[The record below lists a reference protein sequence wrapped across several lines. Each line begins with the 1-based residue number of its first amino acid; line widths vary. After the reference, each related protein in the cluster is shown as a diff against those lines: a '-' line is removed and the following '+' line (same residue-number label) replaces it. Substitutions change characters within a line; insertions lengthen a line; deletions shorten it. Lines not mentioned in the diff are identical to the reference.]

1 MIERRYIGPF
11 TLKEQTVTDANTSS
25 TLLSLETAAP
35 SEGELL
41 YITNPAYTA
50 TPSNTARPY
59 ITLVYHR
66 DHLGS
71 IRAIT
76 TTDGTLLEQNDYYPF
91 GLRTTKKQ
99 SYTTLSQSL
108 EAIAQSAGNTT
119 ANTSAPRYLY
129 NGKEKQELG
138 AYTSNYI
145 DYGARFY
152 SPVTLRWNTQDP
164 MAEKYQRYSPYAYCV
179 NNPINYI
186 DPNGTFVG
194 DYVNE
199 HMKYLGNDGRDDG
212 KLYLVTDKKEAHTVK
227 KKSQTGQSNE
237 NRRCKICARATII
250 CCTAGNEKCV

>member
-71 IRAIT
+71 VRAIT

-91 GLRTTKKQ
+91 GLRTTRKQ
-99 SYTTLSQSL
+99 NYTTLSQSL
-108 EAIAQSAGNTT
+108 ASIAQSAGNTT
-119 ANTSAPRYLY
+119 YNASLPKYLY
-129 NGKEKQELG
+129 NGKEKQEF
-138 AYTSNYI
+138 I
-145 DYGARFY
+145 Q
-152 SPVTLRWNTQDP
+152 NTN
-164 MAEKYQRYSPYAYCV
+164 A
-179 NNPINYI
+179 PINDCTIHPFEY
-186 DPNGTFVG
+186 NA
-194 DYVNE
+194 
-199 HMKYLGNDGRDDG
+199 
-212 KLYLVTDKKEAHTVK
+212 KKESAGRTP
-227 KKSQTGQSNE
+227 TE
-237 NRRCKICARATII
+237 TI
-250 CCTAGNEKCV
+250 NNFNNL